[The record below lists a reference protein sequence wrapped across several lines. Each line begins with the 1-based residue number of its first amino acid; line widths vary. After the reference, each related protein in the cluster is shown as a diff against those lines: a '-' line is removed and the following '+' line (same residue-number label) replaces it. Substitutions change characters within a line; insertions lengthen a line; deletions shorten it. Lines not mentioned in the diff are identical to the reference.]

1 MILFGVDLETLLI
14 AGCSTSSVKSAD
26 EMGFRNTNLLTE
38 DTTVADT
45 TNYSKAVAGTSKV
58 IERAYENAPPM
69 IPHDV
74 EGMMDINRNQNACL
88 DCHAPGVAEALNAK
102 PAPLSHYASFRP
114 VTSIKGD
121 KLIKDGKPVV
131 NTSDIKSVT
140 HTRADI
146 SGERYTC
153 TACHAPQ
160 SDNKIIIDNNF
171 KADFRRDDMGLNSS
185 NLIDNIHEGVK

>member
-1 MILFGVDLETLLI
+1 MLFR
-14 AGCSTSSVKSAD
+14 S
-26 EMGFRNTNLLTE
+26 
-38 DTTVADT
+38 
-45 TNYSKAVAGTSKV
+45 
-58 IERAYENAPPM
+58 
-69 IPHDV
+69 
-74 EGMMDINRNQNACL
+74 
-88 DCHAPGVAEALNAK
+88 
-102 PAPLSHYASFRP
+102 RP